1 LVFCFIL
8 NSKVMSLNFESYQNE
23 ANVWLKKV
31 AQSTGIADRDRAGR
45 IFRAV
50 LHALRDRLP
59 VGEATHLGAQ
69 LPIIWK
75 GIYYDGFQPHR
86 EPARIR
92 HEQDWLKFICAKDA
106 FAEAGDFPSLEDA
119 KQAFEGVMKALQEL
133 LSPGQFKQVEQA
145 LHQGIKSETV
155 NH

>member
-1 LVFCFIL
+1 MCHLIF
-8 NSKVMSLNFESYQNE
+8 KVMSLNFDGYQNE

-31 AQSTGIADRDRAGR
+31 AESTGITDRDRAGR

-59 VGEATHLGAQ
+59 VDEAAHLGAQ
-69 LPIIWK
+69 LPIMWK

-92 HEQDWLKFICAKDA
+92 HEQDWLQFIYAKDP
-106 FAEAGDFPSLEDA
+106 FAASGDFPALEDV
-119 KQAFEGVMKALQEL
+119 KQAFEGVMKALREL
-133 LSPGQFKQVEQA
+133 ISPGQFDQVEKA
-145 LHQGIKSETV
+145 LHQEIKPNTV